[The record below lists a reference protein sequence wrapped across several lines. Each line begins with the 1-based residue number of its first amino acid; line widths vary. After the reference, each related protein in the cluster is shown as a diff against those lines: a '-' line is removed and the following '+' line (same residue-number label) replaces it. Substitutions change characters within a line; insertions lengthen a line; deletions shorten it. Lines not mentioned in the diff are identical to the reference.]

1 MIPFATTTISI
12 IRSTLSVT
20 EDPYDPPWTM
30 GGTDPMYPNPGSSV
44 IVSGIRA
51 VVSVPTANT
60 ILTIGD
66 RIVYTSKLTCDPCD
80 LQEADLVTESSGR
93 IWTCLGPTPFGAFFI
108 SGMEAQLRLVEGLS
122 Q

>member
-1 MIPFATTTISI
+1 MPIPFATTAITIV
-12 IRSTLSVT
+12 RSALPLT
-20 EDPYDPPWTM
+20 EDPYDPPA
-30 GGTDPMYPNPGSSV
+30 DYPNPDSTL
-44 IVSGIRA
+44 IVTGIRA

-80 LQEADLVTESSGR
+80 LREADLVTESSGR
-93 IWTCLGPTPFGAFFI
+93 IWVCLGPTPFGAFAI
-108 SGMEAQLRLVEGLS
+108 SGMQAQLRLVQGLA